1 MISIDRPKQNDAGDR
16 AAWRGLYKAYADF
29 YGVPMPDERLDMVW
43 GWIFDPAHEVECF
56 VARDGSGDNAG
67 AIVGLTHYRPFAR
80 PLAGATGLFLDDL
93 FVDPA
98 ARGGQI
104 GARLIE
110 AVEQEAQKRGATVV
124 RWITA
129 DDNHRARVL
138 YDRLATRT
146 MWVTYDL
153 VPDAG

>member
-1 MISIDRPKQNDAGDR
+1 MISIDRPGQDDR
-16 AAWRGLYKAYADF
+16 AVWRLLYKAYAEF
-29 YGVPMPDERLDMVW
+29 YGVPMPDDRLDLVW
-43 GWIFDPAHEVECF
+43 GWIHDPAHEVDGF
-56 VARDGSGDNAG
+56 VARNESGAV
-67 AIVGLTHYRPFAR
+67 VGLTHFRLFAR

-98 ARGGQI
+98 ARGGRI
-104 GARLIE
+104 GERLIE
-110 AVEQEAQKRGATVV
+110 AVEQEARKRGATVV

-138 YDRLATRT
+138 YDGLATRT

>member
-1 MISIDRPKQNDAGDR
+1 MISIDRPKRDDERDR
-16 AAWRGLYKAYADF
+16 AAWRGLYNAYADF
-29 YGVPMPDERLDMVW
+29 YRVPMPEARLDLVW
-43 GWIFDPAHEVECF
+43 AWIHDPAHEVEGF
-56 VARDGSGDNAG
+56 VARDDSG
-67 AIVGLTHYRPFAR
+67 AIVGLAHYRPFAR

-98 ARGGQI
+98 ARGQAI
-104 GARLIE
+104 GALLIG
-110 AVEQEAQKRGATVV
+110 AVEQEAGKRGCTVV

-129 DDNHRARVL
+129 DDNYRARTL